1 MRKSRYDRY
10 TYLNSIQIK
19 GEGMLGYLKK
29 RREKKWKRLVKFK
42 LGNEMKDERY

>member
-29 RREKKWKRLVKFK
+29 GEKRN
-42 LGNEMKDERY
+42 GRD